1 VGGEILLKYKG
12 IKLDEGQEMNAT
24 DTKPLAELC
33 AELGITASVRELDT
47 FNNEGGLTKFPEWAK
62 QGWSIVLKYQG
73 KRAQF
78 RFYGGGASKTPT
90 ASDLVWAV
98 AIDSEA
104 VDESLKDWCDNFGY
118 STDSITARSTYKAC
132 QRNGERLIKLIGNA
146 EIFSQL
152 VESARDY

>member
-1 VGGEILLKYKG
+1 
-12 IKLDEGQEMNAT
+12 MNDT
-24 DTKPLAELC
+24 LTKPLAELC
-33 AELGITASVRELDT
+33 AELGITASVRELDGDFTT
-47 FNNEGGLTKFPEWAK
+47 FPDWAK
-62 QGWSIVLKYQG
+62 QGWSIVLKYNK

-104 VDESLKDWCDNFGY
+104 LNESFSEWCDSFGY
-118 STDSITARSTYKAC
+118 STESITARSTYKAC
-132 QRNGERLIKLIGNA
+132 QRNGQRLTDLIGNK

-152 VESARDY
+152 VESAREY

>member
-33 AELGITASVRELDT
+33 AELGITASVKELDT
-47 FNNEGGLTKFPEWAK
+47 FNSEGGLTKFPEWAK
-62 QGWSIVLKYQG
+62 QAWEITLKYKG

-78 RFYGGGASKTPT
+78 RFYGGGASKTPM

-98 AIDSEA
+98 ATDSTALE
-104 VDESLKDWCDNFGY
+104 ESFKDWCDNFGY

-132 QRNGERLIKLIGNA
+132 QRNGERLINLIGNA

-152 VESARDY
+152 VESAREY

>member
-1 VGGEILLKYKG
+1 
-12 IKLDEGQEMNAT
+12 MNDT
-24 DTKPLAELC
+24 LTKPLAELC
-33 AELGITASVRELDT
+33 AELGITASVRELDGDLIT
-47 FNNEGGLTKFPEWAK
+47 FPEWAK
-62 QGWSIVLKYQG
+62 QGWSIVLKYNK

-98 AIDSEA
+98 AIDSGA
-104 VDESLKDWCDNFGY
+104 LNESFSEWCDSFGY

-132 QRNGERLIKLIGNA
+132 QRNGQRLTDLIGNK

-152 VESARDY
+152 VESAREY

>member
-1 VGGEILLKYKG
+1 
-12 IKLDEGQEMNAT
+12 MNAT
-24 DTKPLAELC
+24 DTKPLKELC
-33 AELGITASVRELDT
+33 AELGITASVKELDT
-47 FNNEGGLTKFPEWAK
+47 FNSEGGLTKFPDWAK
-62 QGWSIVLKYQG
+62 QGWIITLKYQG

-78 RFYGGGASKTPT
+78 RFYGGGTSDTPT

-98 AIDSEA
+98 ATDSTA
-104 VDESLKDWCDNFGY
+104 LTESFSDWCGEFGY

-132 QRNGERLIKLIGNA
+132 QRNGQRLTDLIGSA

>member
-1 VGGEILLKYKG
+1 
-12 IKLDEGQEMNAT
+12 MNAT

-47 FNNEGGLTKFPEWAK
+47 FNSEGGLTKFPEWAK

-98 AIDSEA
+98 ATDSTA
-104 VDESLKDWCDNFGY
+104 LTESFSEWCADLGY
-118 STDSITARSTYKAC
+118 NTDSIKDRSIYKAC
-132 QRNGERLIKLIGNA
+132 QRNAQRLTDLIGNA

-152 VESARDY
+152 VESAREY

>member
-1 VGGEILLKYKG
+1 
-12 IKLDEGQEMNAT
+12 MNDT
-24 DTKPLAELC
+24 LTKPLAELC
-33 AELGITASVRELDT
+33 AELGITASVRELDGDLIT
-47 FNNEGGLTKFPEWAK
+47 FPEWAK
-62 QGWSIVLKYQG
+62 QGWSIVLKYNK

-104 VDESLKDWCDNFGY
+104 LNESFSEWCDSFGY

-132 QRNGERLIKLIGNA
+132 QRNGQRLTDLIGNK

-152 VESARDY
+152 AESAREY

>member
-1 VGGEILLKYKG
+1 
-12 IKLDEGQEMNAT
+12 MNAT

-33 AELGITASVRELDT
+33 AELGITASVRELDGDLIT
-47 FNNEGGLTKFPEWAK
+47 FPDWAK
-62 QGWSIVLKYQG
+62 QGWSITLKYKG

-78 RFYGGGASKTPT
+78 RFYGGAASKTPT

-104 VDESLKDWCDNFGY
+104 VDESFSDWCANFGY
-118 STDSITARSTYKAC
+118 TTDSITARSTYKAC

-146 EIFSQL
+146 DVFSQL
-152 VESARDY
+152 VESAREY

>member
-1 VGGEILLKYKG
+1 
-12 IKLDEGQEMNAT
+12 MNAT

-47 FNNEGGLTKFPEWAK
+47 FNSEGGLTKFPEWAK
-62 QGWSIVLKYQG
+62 QGWLIVLKYQG

-98 AIDSEA
+98 ATDSTA
-104 VDESLKDWCDNFGY
+104 LTESFSEWCADLGY
-118 STDSITARSTYKAC
+118 NTDSIKDRSIYKAC
-132 QRNGERLIKLIGNA
+132 QRNGERLIKLIGNK

-152 VESARDY
+152 VESAREY

>member
-1 VGGEILLKYKG
+1 
-12 IKLDEGQEMNAT
+12 MNAT

-33 AELGITASVRELDT
+33 AELGITASVKELDT
-47 FNNEGGLTKFPEWAK
+47 FNSEGGLTQFPEWAK
-62 QGWSIVLKYQG
+62 QAWAITLKYKG

-78 RFYGGGASKTPT
+78 RFYGGGASDTPT

-118 STDSITARSTYKAC
+118 STDSIKARSIYKAC
-132 QRNGERLIKLIGNA
+132 QRNGERLIKLIGNK

-152 VESARDY
+152 VESAREY

>member
-1 VGGEILLKYKG
+1 
-12 IKLDEGQEMNAT
+12 MNAT
-24 DTKPLAELC
+24 DTKPLSELC

-47 FNNEGGLTKFPEWAK
+47 FNGEGGLTKFPDWAK
-62 QGWSIVLKYQG
+62 QGWSIVLKYKG

-98 AIDSEA
+98 ATDSTA
-104 VDESLKDWCDNFGY
+104 LTESFSDWCGEFDY
-118 STDSITARSTYKAC
+118 STDSVKARSTYKAC
-132 QRNGERLIKLIGNA
+132 QRNGQRLTDLIGSP

-152 VESARDY
+152 VESAREY

>member
-1 VGGEILLKYKG
+1 
-12 IKLDEGQEMNAT
+12 MNAT

-47 FNNEGGLTKFPEWAK
+47 FNSEGGLTKFPEWAK

-98 AIDSEA
+98 ATDSTA
-104 VDESLKDWCDNFGY
+104 LTESFSDWCAELGY
-118 STDSITARSTYKAC
+118 DTDSVKDRSIYKAC
-132 QRNGERLIKLIGNA
+132 QRNGQRLIDLIGNA
-146 EIFSQL
+146 EIFNQL
-152 VESARDY
+152 VESAREY

>member
-1 VGGEILLKYKG
+1 
-12 IKLDEGQEMNAT
+12 MNAT

-33 AELGITASVRELDT
+33 AELGITASVRELDGD
-47 FNNEGGLTKFPEWAK
+47 FYSFPDWAK
-62 QGWSIVLKYQG
+62 QGWSITLKYKG

-78 RFYGGGASKTPT
+78 RFYGGGASNTPT

-104 VDESLKDWCDNFGY
+104 VDESFSDWCANFGY
-118 STDSITARSTYKAC
+118 TTDSIKARSTYKAC
-132 QRNGERLIKLIGNA
+132 QRNGERLIKLIGNK

-152 VESARDY
+152 VESAREY